1 MLYDAPTSRTERGA
15 MRFIPRDEKF
25 YDLFEELAS
34 KIEEGGKLFIDI
46 LNNYKYSQPMIAK
59 LKEIEHE
66 ADSITHKTYERMHRT
81 FLTPLD
87 REDIRAL
94 LSKMDSVLDMIE
106 EAAAGMYFFRVK
118 EPTEDLH
125 ALAKILVHAITKI
138 KEIVYALRDKKK
150 SKIIIAACVDINT
163 LENEGDYVMRTAV
176 ARLFEREKDAI
187 ELIKWK
193 EILER
198 IEDAIDL
205 CEDVSNVVEG
215 IILKQG

>member
-1 MLYDAPTSRTERGA
+1 

-46 LNNYKYSQPMIAK
+46 LNNYKYSQPKIAK

-94 LSKMDSVLDMIE
+94 LNKMDSVLDMIE
-106 EAAAGMYFFRVK
+106 ESAAAMYFFGVK
-118 EPTEDLH
+118 EPREELH

-150 SKIIIAACVDINT
+150 SKMILAACVDINT
-163 LENEGDYVMRTAV
+163 LENEGDYIMRSSV

-198 IEDAIDL
+198 VEDAIDL
-205 CEDVSNVVEG
+205 CEDVSNIVEG
-215 IILKQG
+215 IVLKRG